1 MGIIPPE
8 FGRPG
13 RLAEDVS
20 RCGPVSM
27 GKDGRRVSDP
37 PRPGQVIA
45 SGRQI
50 IIYPLSFTDRL
61 TRRDWLCVAGDR
73 SAGFPPPPSHPG
85 ATRPLKNAGGPPLP
99 YAPAPPRHAP
109 AALPLIS
116 TPD

>member
-50 IIYPLSFTDRL
+50 IIYPLSFILHRPADTPGL
-61 TRRDWLCVAGDR
+61 TLLAGDGSASFR
-73 SAGFPPPPSHPG
+73 SLASIPC
-85 ATRPLKNAGGPPLP
+85 ATRPLKNAGAQALP
-99 YAPAPPRHAP
+99 YAP
-109 AALPLIS
+109 
-116 TPD
+116 

>member
-61 TRRDWLCVAGDR
+61 TRRDWLFVAGGGPPSVPAPPSLPR
-73 SAGFPPPPSHPG
+73 PARPPENAGAPALPPPPRASS
-85 ATRPLKNAGGPPLP
+85 RPPS
-99 YAPAPPRHAP
+99 PASRSRTFA
-109 AALPLIS
+109 
-116 TPD
+116 